1 MAGFAIQLDLI
12 LSRPDIV
19 MGVTKDGK
27 SSPPGYL
34 ETTLLEQFVTR
45 ENVEC
50 RGVSGEVCLKYLHI
64 VQRSH
69 LSCQQHTSDQVIQN
83 KITSTYVLW
92 FFCGLEVFDFCCKTN
107 VILCKICLVCDKVGY
122 SFHFSTQLLH

>member
-1 MAGFAIQLDLI
+1 MFVSLCRKIPIDMAGFAIQLDLI

-50 RGVSGEVCLKYLHI
+50 RGVSGEVNM
-64 VQRSH
+64 
-69 LSCQQHTSDQVIQN
+69 QQC
-83 KITSTYVLW
+83 W
-92 FFCGLEVFDFCCKTN
+92 
-107 VILCKICLVCDKVGY
+107 
-122 SFHFSTQLLH
+122 